1 MLMKLISW
9 LMTFILAFSLGTRV
23 NAPEKETDSELQQKV
38 QDHMDVIVDEAAAIL
53 DEVSDEVRKNEKVQK
68 AEEFVDNVKEI
79 AQNTADDIKAHFGT
93 EDETA
98 AAEEEAPVEEVPA
111 AAEAPA
117 VSPTPAPVL
126 TPVPVFTPA
135 PVATPAPATTPN
147 A

>member
-9 LMTFILAFSLGTRV
+9 LMTFILAFSLGTSV

-79 AQNTADDIKAHFGT
+79 AQNTADDIKAHFAT
-93 EDETA
+93 EEEIA
-98 AAEEEAPVEEVPA
+98 AAEEQAAMEEKNRT
-111 AAEAPA
+111 
-117 VSPTPAPVL
+117 SNGLLLDTCKHMRFIRDNYFSSYHL
-126 TPVPVFTPA
+126 KH
-135 PVATPAPATTPN
+135 
-147 A
+147 